1 MILPTLPRKM
11 RTKVDT
17 GTCRSARTLKPVYC
31 KMTTRLLRT
40 TPNKPPM
47 MKNKLLKEKKLSM
60 TPPDMK
66 TQNLLREKGN
76 VYPSLLKSAVV
87 LATAGQRYTETYDC

>member
-11 RTKVDT
+11 QTKVDT

-76 VYPSLLKSAVV
+76 VYPS
-87 LATAGQRYTETYDC
+87 